1 MRNTCETV
9 QVNAAPRSI
18 TNGRIPILP
27 FCYAK
32 SRRKGRLHLGDLIFR
47 DIEIAEKTNNVF
59 DHIPVQRPRR
69 TKLFESYS
77 VYGFAAIS
85 AFAEETSDYM
95 AMIGTF
101 YGVIY
106 HKKIDGTTICV
117 EIMWVLLFQLS
128 ENGFF
133 EVAVSILTHEL
144 SSLLY
149 SYRLAVRII

>member
-1 MRNTCETV
+1 MRNTCGTV
-9 QVNAAPRSI
+9 QVNAAPRPI
-18 TNGRIPILP
+18 TNGRISILP
-27 FCYAK
+27 FCYVK

-47 DIEIAEKTNNVF
+47 YIEIAKETNNIF

-69 TKLFESYS
+69 TELFESYS

-95 AMIGTF
+95 AMIGSF

-117 EIMWVLLFQLS
+117 EIMRVLLFQLS
-128 ENGFF
+128 ENGLF